1 MNTVEE
7 KWPQIIEH
15 LRVEHELS
23 NVSFSTWI
31 KPLKVYDVINNTV
44 FIMVN
49 MNSSVEY
56 IEKKYLLPLKVCI
69 AEITGTEYEV
79 SFISEDDDRLNEIQ
93 NMAVEASQKKRTKS
107 VAERAGLNPK
117 YTFDTF
123 VVGGN
128 NSFAH
133 AVSVAVAESPG
144 QVYNP
149 LFLYGGV
156 GLGKTHL
163 MHSIAH
169 FILDQNPKK
178 KILYVTSETFTNEL
192 IESLKNGKSSGNE
205 SSMTKFREK
214 YRNIDVLLID
224 DIQFII
230 GKESTQEEFFH
241 TFNHLHTSGK
251 QIIIS
256 SDRPPRDIE
265 TLEARLRS
273 RFEMGMLADISS
285 PDYETRMAILQKK
298 IELDKL
304 EKYNIPLDV
313 IQYIATNIK
322 TNIREL
328 EGSLNKLI
336 ALYRLNNNEGTI
348 DISLAAEALKDM
360 ISSDNNREV
369 TPELI
374 LDIVAEHYNI
384 SVADLK
390 SKKRNAEIANPR
402 QVAMYLMR
410 TMSTKELSLKAIGAI
425 FGGKDHSTIK
435 YGIEKV
441 ESEMETD
448 ETLANTVNIIKKKIN
463 PA

>member
-69 AEITGTEYEV
+69 AEITGEEYEV

-348 DISLAAEALKDM
+348 DISLAAEAL

-374 LDIVAEHYNI
+374 LDIVAEHFNI
-384 SVADLK
+384 SIADLK

>member
-69 AEITGTEYEV
+69 AEITGEEYEV

-348 DISLAAEALKDM
+348 DISLAAEALKD
-360 ISSDNNREV
+360 NNREV

-374 LDIVAEHYNI
+374 LDIVAEHFNI
-384 SVADLK
+384 SIADLK

>member
-69 AEITGTEYEV
+69 AEITGEEYEV

-178 KILYVTSETFTNEL
+178 KTLYVTSETFTNEL

-348 DISLAAEALKDM
+348 DISLAAEALKDI

-374 LDIVAEHYNI
+374 LDIVAEHFNI
-384 SVADLK
+384 SIADLK